1 MRRSGSRRQNKII
14 NSIQQ
19 SSVFIKGKS
28 YQSSCPKFDYFCS
41 QMQFQEVIFYVVSD
55 DPIWAKP
62 YFETSA
68 ASDGKTFYVG
78 GQQSVDGHFQEIG
91 ETELVGKKTFYKQE
105 FHAK

>member
-1 MRRSGSRRQNKII
+1 
-14 NSIQQ
+14 
-19 SSVFIKGKS
+19 
-28 YQSSCPKFDYFCS
+28 
-41 QMQFQEVIFYVVSD
+41 MQFQDVIFYVVSD

-91 ETELVGKKTFYKQE
+91 ETDLVGKKTFFEARISCKVRQLSE
-105 FHAK
+105 

>member
-1 MRRSGSRRQNKII
+1 
-14 NSIQQ
+14 
-19 SSVFIKGKS
+19 
-28 YQSSCPKFDYFCS
+28 
-41 QMQFQEVIFYVVSD
+41 MQFQDVIFYVVSD

-91 ETELVGKKTFYKQE
+91 ETDLVGKKHVLGENFMQSETTVRMKPDPTTYYDLLWSVTS
-105 FHAK
+105 